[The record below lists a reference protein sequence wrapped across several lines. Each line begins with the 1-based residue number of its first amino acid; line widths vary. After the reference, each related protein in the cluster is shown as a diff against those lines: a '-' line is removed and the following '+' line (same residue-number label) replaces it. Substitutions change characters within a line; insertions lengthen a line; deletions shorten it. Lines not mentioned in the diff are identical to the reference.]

1 MGHVTVLVKNY
12 EEAVKYYT
20 EVLGF
25 ELKSDTPF
33 GNGMRWV
40 TVAPPKQ
47 KELEIVFVE
56 ANTQSMSERVGNQAA
71 EHVFLVLETDDCMKD
86 FHTLKSRG
94 VKFYGEPQEMPW
106 GIEVVFEDLYGN
118 IYDLLQVKSFE

>member
-1 MGHVTVLVKNY
+1 
-12 EEAVKYYT
+12 
-20 EVLGF
+20 
-25 ELKSDTPF
+25 
-33 GNGMRWV
+33 MRWV